1 MTIAGWIFNCPR
13 ARSLIE
19 RVEVMP
25 IAKQLALPVVAVALF
40 SSSVFAQNRSGGSG
54 NGISGAGGHHSSVGI
69 SSRDGMRHR
78 PFRRSP
84 YFYGAPYFYS
94 DYDSYEPEYQAPP
107 PAPPTPAPVVPVKTE
122 PLPDPVLLELRG
134 NQWVKVTNFGET
146 SAQGLVAESAVQM
159 PLQKDMPPAV
169 LIYRDGHSEEVSSY
183 SIIGRV
189 MYTKSDYWTSGAW
202 TRTIQIADLDVPATL
217 KQNQQRGVKF
227 EMPSGPDEVV
237 IRP

>member
-1 MTIAGWIFNCPR
+1 M
-13 ARSLIE
+13 ARY
-19 RVEVMP
+19 
-25 IAKQLALPVVAVALF
+25 LALLLLVVALGSSGVGAQSLAPGPGRGNSCVAAHR
-40 SSSVFAQNRSGGSG
+40 SSARISFGVGAHRGSY
-54 NGISGAGGHHSSVGI
+54 
-69 SSRDGMRHR
+69 
-78 PFRRSP
+78 RRGP

-94 DYDSYEPEYQAPP
+94 DSDATEPEYQAPP
-107 PAPPTPAPVVPVKTE
+107 APEPVPAVQVKSE

-134 NQWVKVTNFGET
+134 NQWVKVTNFGEASEQALSPELAT
-146 SAQGLVAESAVQM
+146 QAPPQREMA
-159 PLQKDMPPAV
+159 PAV

-227 EMPSGPDEVV
+227 ELPAGPDE
-237 IRP
+237 IILRP

>member
-1 MTIAGWIFNCPR
+1 
-13 ARSLIE
+13 
-19 RVEVMP
+19 
-25 IAKQLALPVVAVALF
+25 LPLVTVALC
-40 SSSVFAQNRSGGSG
+40 STSLLAQSHTGGPG
-54 NGISGAGGHHSSVGI
+54 RGRDGAGGRRPAVGI
-69 SSRDGMRHR
+69 ASGEGMHHR
-78 PFRRSP
+78 PFRRTP

-94 DYDSYEPEYQAPP
+94 DYDSYEPEHPTPP
-107 PAPPTPAPVVPVKTE
+107 PAAPPAPVVQVKTE

-134 NQWVKVTNFGET
+134 NQWVKVTSFGEA
-146 SAQGLVAESAVQM
+146 SAEALGQESHAQM
-159 PLQKDMPPAV
+159 PLQKEMAPAL

-189 MYTKSDYWTSGAW
+189 MYAKSDYWTSGAW

-227 EMPSGPDEVV
+227 ELPSGPDDIV